1 MIEWDDYWRN
11 YQPSKAEKYLIS
23 LRDEIIGNYI
33 DKIHKPQKRVIEV
46 GCGYGSN
53 LRLIDSK
60 REDTLCYG
68 LDISIEAIRAVSRVI
83 KNSIVSDCMQ
93 TCFPSK
99 TFDIIY
105 SSGLMEHFRDE
116 IPFLSEMRRILKD
129 SGYLL
134 TIVPARYSLWELY
147 QLLHFGLWQHG
158 YEKAYTY
165 NGLYYL
171 FQTNGFHV
179 VDIKGIDPLSFSGF
193 LMKLFNTTSVPI
205 FKKSINKS
213 AYMELCVVA
222 RKKQKSEE

>member
-23 LRDEIIGNYI
+23 LRNEIICDYI
-33 DKIHKPQKRVIEV
+33 DKIDTPQKRVIEI

-53 LRLIDSK
+53 LRLINSERK
-60 REDTLCYG
+60 DTTCFG
-68 LDISIEAIRAVSRVI
+68 LDISIEAIKVI
-83 KNSIVSDCMQ
+83 SKVIRNSIVSDCNKA
-93 TCFPSK
+93 CFSSK
-99 TFDIIY
+99 IFDVIY

-116 IPFLSEMRRILKD
+116 IPFLSEMKRILKD
-129 SGYLL
+129 SGYLI

-171 FQTNGFHV
+171 FEANGFNV
-179 VDIKGIDPLSFSGF
+179 VEIKGIDPMSFSGF

-213 AYMELCVVA
+213 AYTELCVVA
-222 RKKQKSEE
+222 RKKQ